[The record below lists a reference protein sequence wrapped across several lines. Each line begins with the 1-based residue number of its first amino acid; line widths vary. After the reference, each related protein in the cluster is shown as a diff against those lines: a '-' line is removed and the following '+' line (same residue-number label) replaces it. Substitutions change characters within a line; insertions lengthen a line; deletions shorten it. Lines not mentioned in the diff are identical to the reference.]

1 MNGHGWPDDRDARGN
16 GRVDDVA
23 KTSSRTQL
31 VAVTLTGDT
40 EETMTIAD
48 WVMILAVLLGPVI
61 AVRLTRYLDNQKEER
76 ERKLQVFKTLMAT
89 RAYTVSW
96 EHVVALNRI
105 DLEFDTKKV
114 KEKVVIDAWKAYLDL
129 LGDKSLPP
137 EQWAVKRVDLLVELL
152 HAMAKVLDYDFDKT
166 HIKNSSYSPI
176 AHGQIEDELKA
187 LRVGLI
193 EVLAGK
199 RELPIAITKLP
210 PSSTAPTTP
219 PETV

>member
-1 MNGHGWPDDRDARGN
+1 
-16 GRVDDVA
+16 
-23 KTSSRTQL
+23 
-31 VAVTLTGDT
+31 
-40 EETMTIAD
+40 MTIAD
-48 WVMILAVLLGPVI
+48 WLMILAVLLGPII
-61 AVRLTRYLDNQKEER
+61 AVQLTRYLDNQKEER
-76 ERKLQVFKTLMAT
+76 ERKLNVFKTLMAT

-96 EHVVALNRI
+96 DHVVALNRI
-105 DLEFDTKKV
+105 DLEFDSKKV
-114 KEKVVIDAWKAYLDL
+114 KERAVIDAWKAYLDL
-129 LGDKSLPP
+129 LGEKTLTP
-137 EQWAVKRVDLLVELL
+137 EQWGVKRVDLLVELL
-152 HAMAKVLDYDFDKT
+152 HTMAKVLDYDFDKT

-176 AHGQIEDELKA
+176 AHGAIEEEQRL